1 MAVTGPHRP
10 TLHLVFGLPGSG
22 KSTRSRQLVESE
34 RAVPVD
40 PDPWITALGVSL
52 VDYEFRFRLQD
63 QLLVHAGEILRA
75 GANVVV
81 EFGTWSRAE
90 REAVRQVAV
99 DADTHT
105 VLHFV
110 DAPLDELI
118 RRVRARGGPDA
129 EALISDVLIGLS
141 DRFERPEPDEIARYD
156 RYVGPDPAP
165 WAPPAG

>member
-1 MAVTGPHRP
+1 MSRP
-10 TLHLVFGLPGSG
+10 TLHLVFGLPGAG
-22 KSTRSRQLVESE
+22 KSTRSRQLVEGE
-34 RAVPVD
+34 RAVPLD
-40 PDPWITALGVSL
+40 PDPWIVALGVSL
-52 VDYEFRFRLQD
+52 VDYDFRFKLQD
-63 QLLVHAGEILRA
+63 RLLAHAGEILRA

-90 REAVRQVAV
+90 REAVRQVGV
-99 DADTHT
+99 DAGALT

-141 DRFERPEPDEIARYD
+141 DRFERPLADEIAGYD
-156 RYVGPDPAP
+156 HYVGPSGLPADS
-165 WAPPAG
+165 